1 MMPASK
7 FVPGPPVGLL
17 ILLLLTSC
25 ARMSTPNL
33 PTTAAVGHV
42 TGRLE
47 AATQSVSV
55 IHMQAMTSQKPNNS
69 SRTPL
74 PRVSIKDGG
83 QQPRIALVRPDQP
96 LRVVNLDAIYHE
108 IFTAGPDN
116 QFRVRLASGQES
128 APIPLRTPG
137 FVRGYCR
144 LHPRENFAF
153 LVTKA
158 DHVVYLEHDSEFEIQ
173 RVPVGEYRIVA
184 TGLDAESEETRFRVE
199 ADRTVE
205 LTLRLEP
212 RLER

>member
-7 FVPGPPVGLL
+7 LAPGPPVVLL
-17 ILLLLTSC
+17 TMLLLSGC
-25 ARMSTPNL
+25 ARMSIVNFP
-33 PTTAAVGHV
+33 TAAEVGHV
-42 TGRLE
+42 AGRLE
-47 AATQSVSV
+47 ADAQSVSV
-55 IHMQAMTSQKPNNS
+55 IHLQAMTSQKPNS

-74 PRVSIKDGG
+74 PRVAIKDGG

-96 LRVVNLDAIYHE
+96 LRIVNLDAIYHE
-108 IFTAGPDN
+108 IFTAGSDN
-116 QFRVRLASGQES
+116 QFRVRLASGEES

-173 RVPVGEYRIVA
+173 HVPVGEYRIVA

>member
-1 MMPASK
+1 MLPASK
-7 FVPGPPVGLL
+7 LAPGPPVVLL
-17 ILLLLTSC
+17 TILLLSGC
-25 ARMSTPNL
+25 ARVSILNFP
-33 PTTAAVGHV
+33 TAAEVGHV
-42 TGRLE
+42 AGRLE
-47 AATQSVSV
+47 ADAQSVSV
-55 IHMQAMTSQKPNNS
+55 IHMQAMTSQKPNS

-74 PRVSIKDGG
+74 PRVAIKDGG

-96 LRVVNLDAIYHE
+96 LRIVNLDAIYHE
-108 IFTAGPDN
+108 IFTAGSDN
-116 QFRVRLASGQES
+116 QFRVRLASGEES

-144 LHPRENFAF
+144 LHPQENYAF

-158 DHVVYLEHDSEFEIQ
+158 DHVVYLEHGSKFEIQ
-173 RVPVGEYRIVA
+173 RVPVGDYRIVA
-184 TGLDAESEETRFRVE
+184 TSLDAESEETRFRVE

>member
-7 FVPGPPVGLL
+7 LAPGPPVVLL
-17 ILLLLTSC
+17 TILLLSGC
-25 ARMSTPNL
+25 ARVSILNFP
-33 PTTAAVGHV
+33 TAAEVGHV
-42 TGRLE
+42 AGRLE
-47 AATQSVSV
+47 ADAQSVSV
-55 IHMQAMTSQKPNNS
+55 IHMQAMTSQKPNS

-74 PRVSIKDGG
+74 PRVAIKDGG

-108 IFTAGPDN
+108 IFTAGSDN
-116 QFRVRLASGQES
+116 QFRVRLASGEES

-137 FVRGYCR
+137 FVRGYCQ

-158 DHVVYLEHDSEFEIQ
+158 DHVVYLEHGSKFEIQ
-173 RVPVGEYRIVA
+173 RVPVGDYRIVA
-184 TGLDAESEETRFRVE
+184 TGLDAESEETRFWVE

>member
-1 MMPASK
+1 
-7 FVPGPPVGLL
+7 
-17 ILLLLTSC
+17 
-25 ARMSTPNL
+25 MSIPNF
-33 PTTAAVGHV
+33 PTAAEVGHV
-42 TGRLE
+42 AGRLE
-47 AATQSVSV
+47 ADAQSVSV
-55 IHMQAMTSQKPNNS
+55 IHMQAVTSQKPNS
-69 SRTPL
+69 SRAPL
-74 PRVSIKDGG
+74 PRVAIKDGR

-108 IFTAGPDN
+108 IFTAGSDN
-116 QFRVRLASGQES
+116 QFRVRLASGEES

-144 LHPRENFAF
+144 LHPQENYAF

-158 DHVVYLEHDSEFEIQ
+158 DHVVYLEHELKFEIQ
-173 RVPVGEYRIVA
+173 HVPVGEYRIVA
-184 TGLDAESEETRFRVE
+184 TSLDAESEETRFRVE